1 MRPFLHI
8 AAAALALA
16 LPLRPTAGERPPDSD
31 VKAALVFNFLKFVEW
46 SGPAEPIEVCVIG
59 ETRVVDALS
68 ALAGRSIAGRTVTV
82 RRAEADD
89 ELGSCRVAFLAPS
102 EDVRVET
109 LSMELAR
116 ARVLVIGDGPAFAA
130 RGAHLNFYVVDDRV
144 RFEANVSAM
153 RRDGIAVSS
162 KLLRLA
168 RIVEAR

>member
-1 MRPFLHI
+1 MRQFLHI
-8 AAAALALA
+8 AAAALAIA
-16 LPLRPTAGERPPDSD
+16 IPLRPIAGERPPDSD

-46 SGPAEPIEVCVIG
+46 GDTAKPLEVCVIG
-59 ETRVVDALS
+59 ETRVLQALS
-68 ALAGRSIAGRTVTV
+68 ALAGRSIAGRKVTV
-82 RRAEADD
+82 RHAVAD
-89 ELGSCRVAFLAPS
+89 ELRGCRVAFLAPS

-116 ARVLVIGDGPAFAA
+116 ERVLVIGDGPAFAA
-130 RGAHLNFYVVDDRV
+130 RGAHLNFYVVEDRV
-144 RFEANVSAM
+144 RFEANVGAM